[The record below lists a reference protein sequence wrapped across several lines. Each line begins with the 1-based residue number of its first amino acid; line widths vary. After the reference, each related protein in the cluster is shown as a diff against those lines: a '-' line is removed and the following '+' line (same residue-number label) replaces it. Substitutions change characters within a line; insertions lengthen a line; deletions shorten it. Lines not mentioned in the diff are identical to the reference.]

1 MENNSIKLDFAKDFE
16 FESKNNYL
24 VYLNG
29 EEIVFTKFEQYD
41 GPITLQYLPNGGIQS
56 LFAYN
61 LIVKVNNGF
70 LGVEELIYKGNAYTS
85 KAFIEMMGDEKL
97 VNQVLE

>member
-1 MENNSIKLDFAKDFE
+1 MENNLIKLDFAKDFE
-16 FESKNNYL
+16 FDSKNNYL

-29 EEIVFTKFEQYD
+29 EQIVLTKFKQYD

-56 LFAYN
+56 LFDYN

-70 LGVEELIYKGNAYTS
+70 LGVKELFYKGNIYTS
-85 KAFIEMMGDEKL
+85 KAFIEMMGDDKL
-97 VNQVLE
+97 INQILE